1 MPSDVVVPSRRH
13 RTWPWSGP
21 TTTIKDIALLQ
32 SDHHRGSRC
41 GRCTTASI
49 SGNCNTRQHHLFANG
64 STRRRQAVQR
74 ASRRSPHL
82 SCTPGTRHGIDAA
95 MQPPS
100 CITGYCMAWSC
111 LDHRDQLSHL
121 DGAIFFGY
129 FFRVVAWAAWLTLTI
144 SAETDHDRIPC
155 DQ

>member
-1 MPSDVVVPSRRH
+1 MRTVHSGFKQCARGEHSLIIAILANSSIRQWQHSSTTGSATCLTKIPASELHARHQARH
-13 RTWPWSGP
+13 RCSHA
-21 TTTIKDIALLQ
+21 I
-32 SDHHRGSRC
+32 
-41 GRCTTASI
+41 
-49 SGNCNTRQHHLFANG
+49 
-64 STRRRQAVQR
+64 
-74 ASRRSPHL
+74 
-82 SCTPGTRHGIDAA
+82 

-100 CITGYCMAWSC
+100 CNTGYCMAWSC

-121 DGAIFFGY
+121 DGAIFLGY